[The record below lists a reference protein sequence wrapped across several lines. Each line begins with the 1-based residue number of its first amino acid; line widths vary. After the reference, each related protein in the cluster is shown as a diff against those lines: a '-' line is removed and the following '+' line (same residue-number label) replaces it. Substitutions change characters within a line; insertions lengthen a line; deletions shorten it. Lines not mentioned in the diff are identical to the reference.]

1 MIRIGFDPMLE
12 AQQRQ
17 RELIKEIEQYRLV
30 REALQGKDSKARLS
44 LKFLAVLGKEM
55 ASFGANL
62 EERYG
67 GRTQSEIGI
76 NQMGNPEGCG

>member
-17 RELIKEIEQYRLV
+17 RELLKEIEQYRLV
-30 REALQGKDSKARLS
+30 REASQGSDTKAHLH
-44 LKFLAVLGKEM
+44 LKLLAVIGKEM

-62 EERYG
+62 EERFG
-67 GRTQSEIGI
+67 GRTQSEVVI
-76 NQMGNPEGCG
+76 NQMGNTEGCR